1 MRRLFKRLLVS
12 FLLFF
17 SFQIT
22 MVQRKQ
28 NFKGFKETSIF
39 RRIMSFLNQVSGTL
53 STGHFRCSCSARVS
67 FICLWQFLPR
77 LFREM
82 EKEKKQ
88 AIRMRQRKSNEKK
101 RRKKE
106 KGKEEKKKDTKN
118 VKWFN
123 NETTSLS
130 GQCIYNLHAYWF
142 HCRTLC
148 APPMKYILPFGAFFF
163 LLIWREIPF
172 WCWDRLLTTNWKM
185 LRAVIGFLLWITSC
199 VNLPYRKSTQG
210 TMMDRLWRH
219 REG

>member
-101 RRKKE
+101 KKKKRKRKRR
-106 KGKEEKKKDTKN
+106 EKKRYEKREMIQQWN
-118 VKWFN
+118 YLVKRSMYLQF
-123 NETTSLS
+123 TRVLISLPNPLRS
-130 GQCIYNLHAYWF
+130 TYEIYSSVWSVLFSLNLT
-142 HCRTLC
+142 RNT
-148 APPMKYILPFGAFFF
+148 IL
-163 LLIWREIPF
+163 
-172 WCWDRLLTTNWKM
+172 M
-185 LRAVIGFLLWITSC
+185 LR
-199 VNLPYRKSTQG
+199 
-210 TMMDRLWRH
+210 
-219 REG
+219 